1 MFSYSKHIG
10 FDFWS
15 ISLDNF
21 IKHKP
26 LISEQFL
33 FPSKYFEE
41 KNSIYY
47 LSLLFFKFFSLS
59 GLKLNEKPAGVVV
72 SSPDG
77 PVFLTPA
84 DLTSS
89 SVQPV
94 VTSADGTPA
103 FATDFTTFEA
113 PRTISYQDTQYR
125 PENEL
130 YCTSGE
136 FANQRIANSDGHF
149 VPYQYKVA
157 QGPLTNHSVINSPD
171 SGIGELNN
179 ASEW

>member
-1 MFSYSKHIG
+1 MRKKNQDTIFFHIFS
-10 FDFWS
+10 
-15 ISLDNF
+15 
-21 IKHKP
+21 
-26 LISEQFL
+26 
-33 FPSKYFEE
+33 
-41 KNSIYY
+41 
-47 LSLLFFKFFSLS
+47 SLS

-94 VTSADGTPA
+94 VTSADGTPG

-136 FANQRIANSDGHF
+136 FANQRIATNSDGHF

-157 QGPLTNHSVINSPD
+157 PGPLTNHSVINSPD

-179 ASEW
+179 ASKYIVILLFFIKTVHEGRIFICGFCDYRIKIVFN

>member
-1 MFSYSKHIG
+1 MRKKIQYIYFFHIFS
-10 FDFWS
+10 
-15 ISLDNF
+15 
-21 IKHKP
+21 
-26 LISEQFL
+26 
-33 FPSKYFEE
+33 
-41 KNSIYY
+41 
-47 LSLLFFKFFSLS
+47 SLS

-94 VTSADGTPA
+94 VTSADGTPG

-136 FANQRIANSDGHF
+136 FANQRIATNSDGHF

-157 QGPLTNHSVINSPD
+157 PGPLTNHSVINSPD

-179 ASEW
+179 ASKYICSIFFF